1 MKKLLVL
8 ICLLMVSELY
18 SQKEDYIWI
27 YGNDPYDMI
36 DSTRAA
42 DTTRGSS
49 NIDFNYDPVK
59 LYYVPGRFVD
69 MEGANTSICD
79 ENGQLI
85 TYTDGM
91 RIYDKYDQSIVD
103 TINYDY
109 GINFWCRE
117 WEQNNIGNHQMAV
130 PIGLAGIQRAI
141 ILPMDDKLHYFYNT
155 YNFCKDSLYRVL
167 VTTLRK
173 YGINDNDLLIDT
185 KDSILIRDRLAFNI
199 QAVRHGNGRDWWL
212 LQFKVNMSSY
222 FLYLISPKGID
233 YYGEVDFLES
243 DFIEYVG
250 SIAFSNSG
258 NFLSLIFSNI
268 FTASKAEFFISEFDR
283 CSGIVTNSF
292 NKDIPNGIVECTAFS
307 HDDQY
312 LYFAISNQIYQ
323 CDMGMKSLEEIMESC
338 ELIAERDDFVFQH
351 FNSNIPV
358 NFGQTKLGPDG
369 RLYITPITGINK
381 YLSVIEY
388 PYEKGMASD
397 VRQHIIEVPTI
408 IAPTIPNLPHYRLG
422 PLDGSPCDTLGLDNH
437 PVAKFRYAADTI
449 DVQRI
454 RFTDLSYYRPEEWY
468 WDFGDGRSSTER
480 YPWHRYDQGGV
491 YEVCLTVSNEN
502 SSNTTCRTLV
512 IGTSS
517 TEDAPQPDITL
528 YPNPVQDQLLV
539 ILGDYIPVRG
549 NMYLYDSQGRLVRTE
564 RIYYGWNS
572 IDVSQLHSGI
582 YFYRMMDGGME
593 IGSGKIIKL

>member
-18 SQKEDYIWI
+18 SQKEDFIWI
-27 YGNDPYDMI
+27 YGFEPYDMI

-42 DTTRGSS
+42 DTTSGSS

-69 MEGANTSICD
+69 MGGANATICD

-91 RIYDKYDQSIVD
+91 RIYDKYDQSLVD

-117 WEQNNIGNHQMAV
+117 WEYNNVGNHQMAV
-130 PIGLAGIQRAI
+130 PIGLTGGQRAMV
-141 ILPMDDKLHYFYNT
+141 LPMDDKLYFFYNT
-155 YNFCKDSLYRVL
+155 YDYCKDSVYRVL
-167 VTTLRK
+167 VTILENHKSQDKLTL
-173 YGINDNDLLIDT
+173 LT
-185 KDSILIRDRLAFNI
+185 KDTVILSGRFNLEMN
-199 QAVRHGNGRDWWL
+199 AVRHGNGRDWWL
-212 LQFKVNMSSY
+212 LQFSRDLSNYSL
-222 FLYLISPKGID
+222 FLLSPVGID
-233 YYGEVDFLES
+233 FYGNKEFIQS
-243 DFIEYVG
+243 DFTG
-250 SIAFSNSG
+250 FSGGINFSSSG
-258 NFLSLIFSNI
+258 NYFSYCYFHNWSDI
-268 FTASKAEFFISEFDR
+268 GARFTIAGFDR
-283 CSGIVTNSF
+283 CSGDVIDTSTKIFQNYWAEST
-292 NKDIPNGIVECTAFS
+292 GFS
-307 HDDQY
+307 HDDRFVY
-312 LYFAISNQIYQ
+312 YSDARKLYQ
-323 CDMGMKSLEEIMESC
+323 CDMHKNNLDEVMESC
-338 ELIAERDDFVFQH
+338 IEIAEVDDFRFEH
-351 FNSNIPV
+351 GTSLIPV
-358 NFGQTKLGPDG
+358 NFGQMRIGPDG
-369 RLYITPITGINK
+369 RIYITPTSATNK

-388 PYEKGMASD
+388 PYKYGRASD
-397 VRQHIIEVPTI
+397 VRQHSVEVPTHI
-408 IAPTIPNLPHYRLG
+408 YPTIPNLPHYRLG

-480 YPWHRYDQGGV
+480 YPWHRYDQGGT

-528 YPNPVQDQLLV
+528 YPNPVQDNLLV
-539 ILGDYIPVRG
+539 ILGDYIPVQG

-572 IDVSQLHSGI
+572 IDVSQLYSGI
-582 YFYRMMDGGME
+582 YFYRMMDGGSE
-593 IGSGKIIKL
+593 IGSGKVVKL